1 MYIYMNETV
10 KESDVRFTTNSVFNT
25 LKDLTNI
32 EWNKNTYDPTPK
44 NSKIDTLDLNWNK
57 KEKIYLNPP
66 FSRARFFIKKLEEQ
80 LIKWKSIKKVMI
92 ILPWYFV
99 ENKEERVTS
108 GAKWYRLFINRIR
121 NLFNVRQYHLKNQ
134 KFYNPNIKEDILVRV
149 YGIYFKR
156 KGRQLKNLIY
166 K

>member
-1 MYIYMNETV
+1 
-10 KESDVRFTTNSVFNT
+10 
-25 LKDLTNI
+25 
-32 EWNKNTYDPTPK
+32 
-44 NSKIDTLDLNWNK
+44 
-57 KEKIYLNPP
+57 
-66 FSRARFFIKKLEEQ
+66 
-80 LIKWKSIKKVMI
+80 MI